1 MKNLNLP
8 NKLSLL
14 RLCLV
19 PVFMALIGIPELI
32 DNDPFLEI
40 LFSALAAT
48 VFILCAITDLIDGK
62 IARKYHLITDFG
74 KFIDPVA
81 DKFMVIGAMLMLLF
95 CDRYAAIRPVLFW
108 GVVIVVFRELAVTA
122 VRMVVV
128 SSGGGVIAANMLGK
142 IKTVTQ
148 IVCVSAA
155 IIEPLLYRIPI
166 IAKYLPALAT
176 YLPITYLSIATM
188 TVFTLWSGIRYIADA
203 WKYINP
209 NK

>member
-32 DNDPFLEI
+32 DDNPFLEI